1 MIRFSALPELSLYI
15 HLPWCVRKCPY
26 CDFNSH
32 ERQQELPERAYVDA
46 LLKDLEASLPMIWGR
61 PVMSI
66 FMGGGTPSLFSPEMI
81 GELLSGVRARLPL
94 LPNAEITMEANPG
107 TFEVERFMGFRAAG
121 VNRLSVGVQS
131 FDSERLRVLGRIH
144 DAGQAISAIEQAL
157 RIFDRVNADLM
168 FGLPGQTLQ
177 DLQQELSV
185 LNRLGLSHVSCYQL
199 TMEPNTSFAVRPPK
213 GLPDDDALADMQ
225 ALVIDALGAAGL
237 SRYEIS
243 AFARAGQECRHNLN
257 YWAFGDYVG
266 IGAGAHGKIS
276 FADRIVRTQKLRNP
290 KAYMGWIA
298 GGSPRP
304 SGARDDE
311 ILEPIPV
318 ESLPFEFMLNALRL
332 TQGVPVGRWAQ
343 TTGMAVGAHPFL
355 LERLGQAQARGLMRM
370 DPGRFQATGRGL
382 ELLNDLQALF
392 LP

>member
-1 MIRFSALPELSLYI
+1 MIRFSTLPELSLYI

-32 ERQQELPERAYVDA
+32 EQQQGLPERAYVDA
-46 LLKDLEASLPMIWGR
+46 LLNDLEASLPLIWGR
-61 PVMSI
+61 QVMSI
-66 FMGGGTPSLFSPEMI
+66 FIGGGTPSLFSPEMI
-81 GELLSGVRARLPL
+81 AELLSGVRARLPL
-94 LPNAEITMEANPG
+94 FPDVEITMEANPG
-107 TFEVERFMGFRAAG
+107 TFEVERFKGFREAG

-144 DAGQAISAIEQAL
+144 DADQAIRALEQAL
-157 RIFDRVNADLM
+157 QIFDRVNADLM

-177 DLQQELSV
+177 DLQGEL
-185 LNRLGLSHVSCYQL
+185 LMLKQLGLSHVSCYQL
-199 TMEPNTSFAVRPPK
+199 TMEPNTAFAVRPPK
-213 GLPDDDALADMQ
+213 GLPDDDVLADMQ
-225 ALVIDALGAAGL
+225 ALVIDALGQAGL

-257 YWAFGDYVG
+257 YWTFGDYLG

-290 KAYMGWIA
+290 KAFMEWIA
-298 GGSPRP
+298 TERSAPLN
-304 SGARDDE
+304 DD
-311 ILEPIPV
+311 IFEPIPI

-332 TQGVPVGRWAQ
+332 TQGVPAGRWAQ
-343 TTGMAVGAHPFL
+343 TTGMVVGAHPFL

-370 DPGRFQATGRGL
+370 DSGRFQATERGL